1 MMLQDCLEGEN
12 EEVVSLYNH
21 SLLKEESPD
30 ARELV
35 KSNYLIPFLGR

>member
-12 EEVVSLYNH
+12 EEVVKLYNH
-21 SLLKEESPD
+21 SLLQEESPD

-35 KSNYLIPFLGR
+35 KSNYLIIFLGR